1 MQYNT
6 VEYNAIQSCNRSLG
20 FAKGLAHL
28 QWLQNVQQAQQC
40 CGGCGSCRGIAIGP
54 ILSTDMHFWSY
65 VWAQVKCVGCC
76 KSSSGFNS
84 TIICNKNYEF
94 AFGFEIKCNN
104 CVFQVLK
111 AVATVAN
118 WGQPPPRG
126 NELQLQGGSTPLS
139 PNCCCSCIGGW
150 PPPPQKSFCSN
161 VFKGQRMYRQMS
173 KSFPYMVWSVH
184 EYCAGQHSRDWYGCL
199 DMGICCAIPSVDVC
213 ESLHC

>member
-1 MQYNT
+1 MQYRTLQFSTVQYNTVLDSTYSAVQNITVQCSAVRHSAVQYNTMQYNT

-118 WGQPPPRG
+118 WGHPPHAETSCSCKGGQPP
-126 NELQLQGGSTPLS
+126 
-139 PNCCCSCIGGW
+139 
-150 PPPPQKSFCSN
+150 F
-161 VFKGQRMYRQMS
+161 RQIA
-173 KSFPYMVWSVH
+173 V
-184 EYCAGQHSRDWYGCL
+184 A
-199 DMGICCAIPSVDVC
+199 AA
-213 ESLHC
+213 